1 MGKSLPP
8 KYGLLQMVLEPYLRG
23 KVYDIVSLPH
33 SRVLENVIEE
43 LFCSSGCCTGD
54 NKL

>member
-23 KVYDIVSLPH
+23 KVYDIVSMPH
-33 SRVLENVIEE
+33 SRVLKNVIEE